1 MTPPGMVSA
10 GGVLTRLGRL
20 PRSLASGPHRLLRL
34 AFAFCALLVTRLTT
48 QHLVIIGVVGLIGVA
63 NWLAVRATPPR
74 S

>member
-1 MTPPGMVSA
+1 
-10 GGVLTRLGRL
+10 
-20 PRSLASGPHRLLRL
+20 LASGPHRLLRL